1 MGRIAVALIVSSWVI
16 PISILVNR
24 IVPEPYMDEI
34 FHIPQAQQYCK
45 GNFASWDPMITTPPG
60 LYYLS
65 LAHVASLFPGMF
77 FVRGVSLFSELCS
90 TAILRSVN
98 GVLAILCSVIVYEI
112 ITLLRPNIDERKATI
127 FAVVLALYP
136 LHWFFTFLY
145 YTDVASL
152 TTVLAMYLACLKKKY
167 HLSAL
172 LGAYAVFIRQT
183 NIVWMLFVAC
193 TGVMDITLTHQRESV
208 KVDNLNT
215 TGNKTGHSVPNNH
228 IIVGSNMRRRKPNSA
243 VDNSKSSMTSALTY
257 STSHPSGFLDEIKAI
272 CLTSWN
278 MKSKLLFSFSPFFI
292 VLVAFVAFVRWNG
305 SVVLGAKEAHAVSP
319 HFAQLMYFSL
329 VSSLALAPLHFSLDQ
344 AVHLF
349 WSFWKKR
356 PLGFCQ
362 WIVAL
367 TAGFLSVHSYRK
379 ARPKIWVLAY
389 FLATAAVLVPAPL
402 IEFRYYTI
410 PFYFLMLHSH
420 TVDIQ
425 SLVLI
430 GLGYVARRKASEM
443 ANVNPNL
450 RLRGLFLWWRKWG
463 KKDWAIAAVGFSII
477 VFILTYLSRP
487 LPLPLDPAATTS
499 TTDNL
504 VGLTLLHNARDR
516 GALCL
521 DGSLP
526 GYHFRKG
533 FGSGSNS
540 WILHIEGGGWCNTIG
555 SCLQRKSTAL
565 GSSSYMDHEVPFSG
579 ILSHQSSQNPD
590 FFNWNKVK
598 IRYCDGAS
606 FAGHSQ
612 YEFKNGTK
620 LLFRGHLIWEA
631 LMDELLS
638 IGLSNAKQALLSG
651 CSAGGLATLIHCDD
665 FRELLPKDATVKCLA
680 DAGFF
685 LDEKDVLGNNTMGS
699 FYRDVTQLQG
709 VVKSLRKNCITRMD
723 PYKCLFPQEI
733 IKETRTPIFLV
744 NPAYDFWQIQHI
756 LVPDASDPQGYWK
769 RCRMNLRYCNPSQM
783 EILQGFRSSMLKALS
798 DFQQKKEGGL
808 FINSCFIHCQTWM
821 AETWHSSTSPRM
833 NDKTIAESVGDWYFN
848 RNIVKQIDC
857 PYPCNP
863 TCYNMDFT

>member
-193 TGVMDITLTHQRESV
+193 TGVMDITLTRQRESV

-278 MKSKLLFSFSPFFI
+278 MKSKLLFSFSPFFT

-329 VSSLALAPLHFSLDQ
+329 VSSLALAPLHFSWDQ

-367 TAGFLSVHSYRK
+367 TACFLSVHSYSIAHAYLLADNRHYTFYLWRK
-379 ARPKIWVLAY
+379 VIQSHQSTKYLLVPLYVYSWFSIFRVLARPKIWVLAF

-420 TVDIQ
+420 TVDVQ

-430 GLGYVARRKASEM
+430 GLGYVVT
-443 ANVNPNL
+443 NVFTMFMF
-450 RLRGLFLWWRKWG
+450 LF
-463 KKDWAIAAVGFSII
+463 
-477 VFILTYLSRP
+477 RP
-487 LPLPLDPAATTS
+487 
-499 TTDNL
+499 
-504 VGLTLLHNARDR
+504 
-516 GALCL
+516 
-521 DGSLP
+521 
-526 GYHFRKG
+526 
-533 FGSGSNS
+533 
-540 WILHIEGGGWCNTIG
+540 
-555 SCLQRKSTAL
+555 
-565 GSSSYMDHEVPFSG
+565 
-579 ILSHQSSQNPD
+579 
-590 FFNWNKVK
+590 FNWSHEPGKQ
-598 IRYCDGAS
+598 R
-606 FAGHSQ
+606 F
-612 YEFKNGTK
+612 
-620 LLFRGHLIWEA
+620 IW
-631 LMDELLS
+631 
-638 IGLSNAKQALLSG
+638 
-651 CSAGGLATLIHCDD
+651 
-665 FRELLPKDATVKCLA
+665 
-680 DAGFF
+680 
-685 LDEKDVLGNNTMGS
+685 
-699 FYRDVTQLQG
+699 
-709 VVKSLRKNCITRMD
+709 
-723 PYKCLFPQEI
+723 
-733 IKETRTPIFLV
+733 
-744 NPAYDFWQIQHI
+744 
-756 LVPDASDPQGYWK
+756 
-769 RCRMNLRYCNPSQM
+769 
-783 EILQGFRSSMLKALS
+783 
-798 DFQQKKEGGL
+798 
-808 FINSCFIHCQTWM
+808 
-821 AETWHSSTSPRM
+821 
-833 NDKTIAESVGDWYFN
+833 
-848 RNIVKQIDC
+848 
-857 PYPCNP
+857 
-863 TCYNMDFT
+863 